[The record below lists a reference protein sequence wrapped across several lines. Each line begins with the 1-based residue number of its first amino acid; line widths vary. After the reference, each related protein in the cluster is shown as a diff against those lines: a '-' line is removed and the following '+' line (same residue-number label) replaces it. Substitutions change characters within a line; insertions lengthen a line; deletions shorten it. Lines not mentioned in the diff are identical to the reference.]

1 VPSNT
6 RNRPR
11 LDGYD
16 SRILAEL
23 QANAR
28 LSVAELSRRVHLSQ
42 PAVRERVQK
51 LELAGVI
58 RGYHASVDLQALGY
72 GIRAIMRLGRSD
84 FAKVARLIAKTP
96 EVINAFNVTGEDSW
110 ILEIAV
116 TDVAHLDS
124 VVSRFAAFADSSTA
138 IILKAPREHLPVL
151 PA

>member
-1 VPSNT
+1 MPSND
-6 RNRPR
+6 RKRPR

-23 QANAR
+23 QVNAR

-51 LELAGVI
+51 LEASGVI
-58 RGYHASVDLQALGY
+58 RGYHASVDLEALGY

-96 EVINAFNVTGEDSW
+96 EVVNAFNVTGEDSW

-124 VVSRFAAFADSSTA
+124 VVSRFAAVTDSSTA
-138 IILKAPREHLPVL
+138 IILKAPREHLPIL

>member
-1 VPSNT
+1 MPPRT
-6 RNRPR
+6 R
-11 LDGYD
+11 LDAFD
-16 SRILAEL
+16 ARILAEL

-42 PAVRERVQK
+42 PAVRERIHK
-51 LELAGVI
+51 LEGAGVI
-58 RGYHASVDLQALGY
+58 RGYHASVDLAALGY
-72 GIRAIMRLGRSD
+72 GIRAIVRLGRSD
-84 FAKVARLIAKTP
+84 YARVSRLLARTP

-124 VVSRFAAFADSSTA
+124 VVSRFAAVAESSTA
-138 IILKAPREHLPVL
+138 IILKAPRERQAVR

>member
-1 VPSNT
+1 MPSNT